1 MLLDLMMNTMQN
13 RFIFYK
19 TIYLQ
24 SRNIDLIILIIIIII
39 KSMSRNNVYPMR
51 PCSIHPIMQPQLSYQ
66 VLSPWSLVYQ
76 YLTCIVVSLR
86 FFLNAKLAGAPNRFC
101 LYMQSGILIGSALLW
116 LAYFVTRVVHFD
128 KACLNIKNFKIQIDG
143 NVLYFKVTYLPLT
156 Y

>member
-1 MLLDLMMNTMQN
+1 MLLDLMMNRMQN

-24 SRNIDLIILIIIIII
+24 PI
-39 KSMSRNNVYPMR
+39 NNVDPMR
-51 PCSIHPIMQPQLSYQ
+51 SCSIHPLMQPQLSYQ

-86 FFLNAKLAGAPNRFC
+86 FFSNAKLAGAPTRFC

-143 NVLYFKVTYLPLT
+143 NVLQPTLK
-156 Y
+156 